1 MAREPQTRGE
11 SQLKG
16 RVVCFPVC
24 ASVEQP
30 CLATLF
36 SPTAWCELAIRP
48 KIGDTIAFFLRRK
61 RFRIFDATQDL
72 KKIKLNKVR
81 PRIG

>member
-36 SPTAWCELAIRP
+36 SPTAWCELRYGRKLAIRP
-48 KIGDTIAFFLRRK
+48 LFFSDEKGLEFSMQRR
-61 RFRIFDATQDL
+61 IS
-72 KKIKLNKVR
+72 KK
-81 PRIG
+81 